1 MAKKKEQPKMLRV
14 KQVRSVIGYQQD
26 QRDTVRSLGIHRMHQ
41 TVEVPDNP
49 VMLSVSKNEIDS
61 YKVDEPTQAA

>member
-14 KQVRSVIGYQQD
+14 KLVRSVIGYQQD
-26 QRDTVRSLGIHRMHQ
+26 QRDTVRSLGIRKMNQ

-49 VMLSVSKNEIDS
+49 VMRGMINKVIHLVSVEE
-61 YKVDEPTQAA
+61 VE

>member
-49 VMLSVSKNEIDS
+49 VMRGMINKVIHLVSVEE
-61 YKVDEPTQAA
+61 VE

>member
-14 KQVRSVIGYQQD
+14 KLVRSVIGYQQD
-26 QRDTVRSLGIHRMHQ
+26 QRDTVRSLGIHRMQQ

-49 VMLSVSKNEIDS
+49 VMRGMINKVIHLVSVEE
-61 YKVDEPTQAA
+61 VE